1 MVKRGCEWQDKC
13 KRDVLAEVGSK
24 HGIEGRRIAFV
35 QGHDLYGSWCG
46 SLFLRKRGG
55 CGQKPERQR
64 CDEQRCQKAYGHES
78 HCGCPSQKCA
88 RIVRLLRLLSRAGKP
103 ATVATLESGS
113 LGHEERLGS
122 RKAEG
127 SHQSHVVGF
136 GDCAC
141 TTVGSTLRNSIGSN
155 NLFCQRKAL
164 LQIGMRVIDRYRGLK
179 IENTD
184 RGSRWRM

>member
-1 MVKRGCEWQDKC
+1 LWLSFPKGARDRTPASLAVKSGKTRNRGDQ
-13 KRDVLAEVGSK
+13 LAG
-24 HGIEGRRIAFV
+24 HGKI
-35 QGHDLYGSWCG
+35 
-46 SLFLRKRGG
+46 
-55 CGQKPERQR
+55 
-64 CDEQRCQKAYGHES
+64 
-78 HCGCPSQKCA
+78 
-88 RIVRLLRLLSRAGKP
+88 P
-103 ATVATLESGS
+103 AATLESGS

-155 NLFCQRKAL
+155 NLFLPTQKPL

-184 RGSRWRM
+184 RRSRWRM

>member
-1 MVKRGCEWQDKC
+1 MVKGGCEWQDKC

-64 CDEQRCQKAYGHES
+64 GDEQRCQKAYGHES

-103 ATVATLESGS
+103 AIVATN
-113 LGHEERLGS
+113 S
-122 RKAEG
+122 RATENPPRRRWNQV
-127 SHQSHVVGF
+127 HW
-136 GDCAC
+136 
-141 TTVGSTLRNSIGSN
+141 
-155 NLFCQRKAL
+155 
-164 LQIGMRVIDRYRGLK
+164 VIDRYRGLK